1 MSAAADLS
9 NSVVC
14 PFASVYCSGSTDSQL
29 VIRMNTKSATAIGS
43 TNGAIRIPMA
53 LSIWLRICM
62 VSASQN
68 SWTPLGTP
76 LDVILARR
84 KEARAITRTAA
95 LAGDSTVSVLPVSPS
110 HVAVVCSPT
119 SIWEPARIVSV
130 IAGAPFLHPF
140 RGRRWRRLAG
150 AQLLPHR
157 QRGRHD
163 QQHLEERQSE
173 DHTQTRWAENVSN
186 DQPDDGD
193 DGQP

>member
-14 PFASVYCSGSTDSQL
+14 PFASVYCSGSTDSQFE
-29 VIRMNTKSATAIGS
+29 IRMNTKIVTASGS

-53 LSIWLRICM
+53 PSIWLRICM

-76 LDVILARR
+76 LDVILDRR
-84 KEARAITRTAA
+84 KKASAITITAA
-95 LAGDSTVSVLPVSPS
+95 MAVDSTVSVLTVNPS
-110 HVAVVCSPT
+110 HFAVVCSPT
-119 SIWEPARIVSV
+119 SIWAPARIDSV
-130 IAGAPFLHPF
+130 IAGTPFCRPF
-140 RGRRWRRLAG
+140 RARRRCRFPG

-157 QRGRHD
+157 QCRRCD
-163 QQHLEERQSE
+163 QEHLEKRQSE
-173 DHTQTRWAENVSN
+173 HHAQAGRPENVRD
-186 DQPDDGD
+186 DQRENGD